1 MMLIQLRTHG
11 FDLMGA
17 VHRHLDRRTRAS
29 LRSATDVR
37 AVTLSLSDV
46 NGPRGGQDL
55 RCTVTLELAPR
66 GSVRGEAVSS
76 DVMAAVGRALAR
88 ARSSLRRAS
97 SRGRRTRSEAAGGGR
112 SSRAW
117 EARA

>member
-1 MMLIQLRTHG
+1 VMVIQLRTHG

-17 VHRHLDRRTRAS
+17 VHRHLDRRARAS

-55 RCTVTLELAPR
+55 RCTVILELTPR
-66 GSVRGEAVSS
+66 GSVRGEATSS
-76 DVMAAVGRALAR
+76 DLMAAVGRALAR
-88 ARSSLRRAS
+88 ARSSMRRAS
-97 SRGRRTRSEAAGGGR
+97 GRDRRTRSKAADGGR

-117 EARA
+117 DVRA

>member
-17 VHRHLDRRTRAS
+17 IHRHLDRRARAS
-29 LRSATDVR
+29 LRAATDVR

-55 RCTVTLELAPR
+55 RCTVTLELTPR

-88 ARSSLRRAS
+88 ARGSLRRAS
-97 SRGRRTRSEAAGGGR
+97 GRGRRKRPRARAGGR
-112 SSRAW
+112 SSPAW
-117 EARA
+117 EVRA